1 VLQLSVG
8 FRKHPK
14 TIKEQSPYFIF
25 MREWYLE
32 ENSFRTS
39 NIGDK
44 IIISTDI
51 TSEILTTDI

>member
-1 VLQLSVG
+1 
-8 FRKHPK
+8 
-14 TIKEQSPYFIF
+14 
-25 MREWYLE
+25 MREWHLE